1 MCKAASITIAVLLGL
16 FGVPPVTD
24 WPARADNV
32 APAPATAASSRTFGP
47 VDLRGYGAVS
57 GSFRVETGGSVLEI
71 TCEDESK
78 AKLLQAKYLS
88 DLAALPGV
96 NIEAGRNPTVYAVDA
111 QGSVAAFRAAN
122 KVTILAAAGDE
133 ELKALIQQV
142 KPAGGAS
149 AAVEAPMYLDRWDK
163 FGFRHY
169 YRLWTPPRRND
180 RRRL

>member
-1 MCKAASITIAVLLGL
+1 MYKSDSIAIVVSLGLLGAL
-16 FGVPPVTD
+16 SGTD

-32 APAPATAASSRTFGP
+32 ASPPAAAASSRTFAP
-47 VDLRGYGAVS
+47 ADLRGYGAVS
-57 GSFRVETGGSVLEI
+57 GSFRLEAGGSVLEI

-88 DLAALPGV
+88 DLAELPGV
-96 NIEAGRNPTVYAVDA
+96 NIEAGRNPTAYAVEG
-111 QGSVAAFRAAN
+111 QGSVAAFRAAS

-142 KPAGGAS
+142 KPAGDAR
-149 AAVEAPMYLDRWDK
+149 AEVEPPMYLDRWDK

-169 YRLWTPPRRND
+169 YRVWHPPPG
-180 RRRL
+180 